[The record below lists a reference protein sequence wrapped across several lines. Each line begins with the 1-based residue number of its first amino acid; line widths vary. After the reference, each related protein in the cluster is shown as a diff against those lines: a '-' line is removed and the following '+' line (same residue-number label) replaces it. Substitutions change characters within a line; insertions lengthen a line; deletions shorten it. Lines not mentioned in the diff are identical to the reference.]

1 MSKILNIAFLVSAM
15 ILFSCSTDSA
25 ESRIRE
31 AVDLEL
37 HYYPEATL
45 LDIYKNFF
53 QDAFGPGH
61 IISDSSSALNYL
73 QKELDEAKQFNAV
86 QWQPLGYYH
95 NYYRVNLSLVKNKKL
110 PFDLLFYAFL
120 ESANSASPPSIE
132 EWKKEW
138 NYIIQVIESMDLEI
152 KNYEEDKQYLEE
164 LLAQGKYV
172 IHHSKIYGE
181 LYFPHYRI
189 ISRAF
194 FYNLNIPR
202 ISDQ

>member
-15 ILFSCSTDSA
+15 ILFSCSTDSP

-31 AVDLEL
+31 AVNLEL

-45 LDIYKNFF
+45 LDLYKNFF

-61 IISDSSSALNYL
+61 IISDSSSALDCL
-73 QKELDEAKQFNAV
+73 KKELDEAKQFNTV
-86 QWQPLGYYH
+86 QWQPLGYHH

-110 PFDLLFYAFL
+110 PFDLLFNAFL

-132 EWKKEW
+132 GWKKEW

-152 KNYEEDKQYLEE
+152 KDYEEDKQYLEQ

-172 IHHSKIYGE
+172 IHHSKIYSE

-189 ISRAF
+189 ISRRF
-194 FYNLNIPR
+194 FYDLSIPR